1 MVLELMVLDDDIRS
15 LVLRQA
21 EAREIHAAAIR
32 GGMQTMYVHGLRK
45 ALAGITTIEEVLRV
59 TREV

>member
-1 MVLELMVLDDDIRS
+1 MVLNDEIRS
-15 LVLRQA
+15 MVLRQA
-21 EAREIHAAAIR
+21 EARQIQAEAIR